1 LLMFASEIKGFL
13 VYSKDMVSLGKVKD
27 VEFDPSEMKVT
38 NIIVDFEKKAAK
50 EVLGKRVVL
59 RHAKGRVPVTA
70 IESIKDALN
79 LARPWKDLKGVFTS
93 L

>member
-1 LLMFASEIKGFL
+1 LLFGNIKDII

-38 NIIVDFEKKAAK
+38 NIIVEFRKEAAK
-50 EVLGKRVVL
+50 ELLGKKIVL
-59 RHAKGRVPVTA
+59 RHAKGRVPVDS
-70 IESIKDALN
+70 IESIRDALN
-79 LARPWKDLKGVFTS
+79 LKLPWKELKGAFKS

>member
-1 LLMFASEIKGFL
+1 MFASDIKGFL

-27 VEFDPSEMKVT
+27 VEFDPSDMKVM
-38 NIIVDFEKKAAK
+38 NIIVDFEKEAAK

-59 RHAKGRVPVTA
+59 RHAKGRVPVTS

-79 LARPWKDLKGVFTS
+79 LALPWKDLKNAFTS